1 MHNSQMTNLLSF
13 SAGFIY
19 LFILFIYIHTQLNSG
34 EADVLIATR
43 DIHIH
48 KALLALLSLCDFYS
62 VVSGYL
68 QTANKTWY
76 SKQGRVH
83 VVARGGTGPP

>member
-1 MHNSQMTNLLSF
+1 LR
-13 SAGFIY
+13 
-19 LFILFIYIHTQLNSG
+19 
-34 EADVLIATR
+34 ATR

-76 SKQGRVH
+76 SKGISECLQTIGTAILPGGRTR
-83 VVARGGTGPP
+83 AASID